1 MTEEFKLACELI
13 EWAEDYKAEVYRCTA
28 NKLTQG
34 IGRNLEAH
42 PISDK
47 EKAELVNGKVS
58 LEVARRWMREE
69 LEPLE
74 DKLSETKDYL
84 NCNTVRRAVL
94 LDMAFNMGLTGL
106 SKFKKMW
113 EHIHNSNWVEAS
125 REMKDSSWYIQVGRR
140 GKRNVE
146 LFAKGFK

>member
-13 EWAEDYKAEVYRCTA
+13 EWAEGYKPKVYRCTA

-42 PISDK
+42 PLSPK
-47 EKAELVNGKVS
+47 EKLELVNGEAS
-58 LEVARRWMREE
+58 LETARRWMREE
-69 LEPLE
+69 LAPLE
-74 DKLSETKDYL
+74 DKLSDTSNYL
-84 NCNTVRRAVL
+84 KCNIIRRAVL
-94 LDMAFNMGLTGL
+94 LDMAFNIGIAGLG
-106 SKFKKMW
+106 KFRKMW
-113 EHIHNSNWVEAS
+113 LHIQEGNWVEAS
-125 REMKDSSWYIQVGRR
+125 REMKDSEWYVQVGRR